1 MRKEDIQTVGFAAT
15 VCVICSLIISAA
27 AFSMKEKQL
36 INIETDRRLNVLQ
49 AFGEQTVVDGVK
61 LTTEEVAAIFENS
74 IREVVVDP
82 ATGDVLEGIKISDL
96 APEDIYWDGKEDNA
110 PSKLAIY
117 QWVEGDKTTKVAF
130 PVAGMGLWSTVY
142 SFMALES
149 DFASLAGATFYGH
162 KETPGLGA
170 ECSADWFM
178 EQFTGKKLFKANG
191 EPNTFEV
198 VKGAV
203 KDKYPD
209 GNDHAVDGMSG
220 ATMTGNGIQKF
231 INDGSKRYNVYFNKL
246 RKS

>member
-1 MRKEDIQTVGFAAT
+1 MRKEDIQTVGFAAII
-15 VCVICSLIISAA
+15 CVVCSLIISAA
-27 AFSMKEKQL
+27 ASSLKELQL
-36 INIETDRRLNVLQ
+36 INKETDRRLNVLQ

-61 LTTEEVAAIFENS
+61 LTTEEVAAIFEKN

-82 ATGDVLEGIKISDL
+82 ATGEVLEGVPISDL
-96 APEDIYWDGKEDNA
+96 ATEEIYWDGKEGNA
-110 PSKLAIY
+110 PAKLAIY
-117 QWVEGDKTTKVAF
+117 QWVEGGQATKVAF
-130 PVAGMGLWSTVY
+130 PVAGMGLWSTIY
-142 SFMALES
+142 SFIALES
-149 DFASLAGATFYGH
+149 DFATLAGATFYGH

-170 ECSADWFM
+170 ECSVPWFM
-178 EQFTGKKLFKANG
+178 DQFTGKKLYDAAGN
-191 EPNTFEV
+191 PLTFEV

-231 INDGSKRYNVYFNKL
+231 INDGSKRYNIYFNKL